1 VISHTSG
8 EPGRIVVDTLD
19 LCAKAWERHW
29 AAIKGVP
36 SLQGIQD
43 HGRTWSMCQD
53 DWWNT
58 FNGLITLGWRFTFL
72 SHARRRARSVRGL
85 SREQTAELVKKT
97 KDTAVEEE
105 EQVLSNETQPSASPW
120 AVGWSKIPVELMGY
134 MGWIGKRRVLQI
146 RGSGDI
152 AASAGCRSHEH
163 FLQKKGVKRAGEPY
177 YCIPLGDNVQE
188 AYANL
193 NLAWENKLEG
203 LFEECTGK
211 SH

>member
-1 VISHTSG
+1 
-8 EPGRIVVDTLD
+8 
-19 LCAKAWERHW
+19 
-29 AAIKGVP
+29 
-36 SLQGIQD
+36 
-43 HGRTWSMCQD
+43 
-53 DWWNT
+53 
-58 FNGLITLGWRFTFL
+58 
-72 SHARRRARSVRGL
+72 
-85 SREQTAELVKKT
+85 
-97 KDTAVEEE
+97 
-105 EQVLSNETQPSASPW
+105 
-120 AVGWSKIPVELMGY
+120 MGY